1 MVNGKSYLTLFVLV
15 LLLPYPSLAKQGE
28 WRPSPR
34 GALLRAFIFPGWG
47 QFYNHRYAKG
57 VGVLLVETALVVE
70 LAQRWQTTNQL
81 WEKSRSYPPGSEERQ
96 IYQDR
101 YLKAEERRNAYIWW
115 TSGFIILSA
124 LDAYVDAYLFGFKR
138 DFQERLSLEVGP
150 AYGVKISLRF

>member
-1 MVNGKSYLTLFVLV
+1 MLRERSFLILFILL
-15 LLLPYPSLAKQGE
+15 LLLPQLGFTKE
-28 WRPSPR
+28 DVWRPSPR

-57 VGVLLVETALVVE
+57 VGVLLVETTLVVE

-101 YLKAEERRNAYIWW
+101 YLKAEERRNAYSWW